1 MNGGAIKSIVIIGGG
16 FAGLAVA
23 RALADV
29 PVQVTLIDRHNHHVF
44 QPLLYQVAT
53 ASLSPGDISAP
64 IRSILRD
71 QKNCQVILGRV
82 SDIDVCKKQVSFSQ
96 GVLSYD
102 YLVLATG
109 VTHSYFG
116 NDGWA
121 PYAPGL
127 KSMEDALT
135 LRRRILLAFESAELN
150 PDTDSRC
157 KALTFAIVGAGPTGV
172 ELAGAIKEI
181 AGKTIPDDYRN
192 IDTRTTRVIL
202 FEGSDRVLP
211 TFSKK
216 LSLRA
221 KRDLEEMGVE
231 VRLNSIVTEI
241 DGGGVCVGKQCISAR
256 NVFWA
261 AGVKAPSI
269 SKCLGAPLDGVGR
282 VLVCD
287 DLTIPDHPEVF
298 VVGDLA
304 AIHMADS
311 EEFVPG
317 VAPAAIQMGQ
327 YAGKVI
333 ASEIEKGVERKERAP
348 FLYHDKGAM
357 AVIGKSKAVVQF
369 GKWRFGGFFA
379 WLLWA
384 VVHIFFLIGFKNRL
398 IVTINWF
405 WSWLLNA
412 RDVRLIVGDP
422 PSEAANE
429 EQTLLEDR

>member
-1 MNGGAIKSIVIIGGG
+1 MEGTIKSVVVIGGG

-82 SDIDVCKKQVSFSQ
+82 NDIDVSKKQVSFSQ

-116 NDGWA
+116 SDGWA
-121 PYAPGL
+121 QYAPGL

-135 LRRRILLAFESAELN
+135 LRRRILLAFESAELT
-150 PDTDSRC
+150 PDADSRS

-181 AGKTIPDDYRN
+181 AGKTIPNDFRN
-192 IDTRTTRVIL
+192 IDTKTTRVIL
-202 FEGSDRVLP
+202 FEGSDRVLS
-211 TFSKK
+211 TFPEE

-231 VRLNSIVTEI
+231 VRLNSIVTGI
-241 DGGGVCVGKQCISAR
+241 DDSGVRVGKECISAR

-269 SKCLGAPLDGVGR
+269 SKCLRAPLDSVGR
-282 VLVCD
+282 VLIRE

-333 ASEIEKGVERKERAP
+333 VNEIKKGAERKERAP
-348 FLYHDKGAM
+348 FLYHDKGTM

-384 VVHIFFLIGFKNRL
+384 VVHIFFLIGFKNR
-398 IVTINWF
+398 ISVMAQWT
-405 WSWLLNA
+405 WSYLFSRRGA
-412 RDVRLIVGDP
+412 RLITERDWKLKP
-422 PSEAANE
+422 
-429 EQTLLEDR
+429 